1 MKGLRELR
9 HAANVAAGS
18 AQPRSA
24 LSTSI
29 FDVRGAT
36 GRRAMR
42 RPRGVIRSQESR
54 APMRWSSKTAAAMAD
69 GSGAS
74 MASARTV
81 EQTFVSSVLAAPGET
96 VSSPA
101 PSSMPNL

>member
-42 RPRGVIRSQESR
+42 RPRGVIRLQESR
-54 APMRWSSKTAAAMAD
+54 RTERAGVRKRLPQWQMDRERPWQAQELSSKHLCP
-69 GSGAS
+69 
-74 MASARTV
+74 
-81 EQTFVSSVLAAPGET
+81 QC
-96 VSSPA
+96 
-101 PSSMPNL
+101 